1 VRNLAAEGQIEVRV
15 ALAYS
20 PDRLSREYPYQILL
34 MEDEELARPES
45 RHCL

>member
-34 MEDEELARPES
+34 MEDGGARP
-45 RHCL
+45 